1 MSWDQSDCAGGIIGR
16 TRSNTHEEANMT
28 AFCTIQPHGPFYT
41 ATVNWRF
48 GYTVRLGCLSAEEA
62 RAFINRACAAVGR
75 TPFLCTR

>member
-1 MSWDQSDCAGGIIGR
+1 
-16 TRSNTHEEANMT
+16 MT

-62 RAFINRACAAVGR
+62 RAFINRACAAIGR